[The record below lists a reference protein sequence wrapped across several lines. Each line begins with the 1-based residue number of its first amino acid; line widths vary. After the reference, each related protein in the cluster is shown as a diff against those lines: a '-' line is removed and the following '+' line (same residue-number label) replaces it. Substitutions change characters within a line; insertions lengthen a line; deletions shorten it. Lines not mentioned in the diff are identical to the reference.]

1 MIDGEEREGGGG
13 EREVEGGGSEEGRA
27 VQMGWMGERWR

>member
-13 EREVEGGGSEEGRA
+13 EREVEGGGGEEGRA